1 MNNKYKLKIA
11 GLTVVI
17 CLSLLLI
24 AVTIGALIP
33 LIKADT
39 YRELK
44 YNPAMPITSRIMIN
58 GNELNKVNIF
68 FFIIL
73 EMEVFL
79 APIYAYKLTKDEIK
93 SSTLC
98 FSPVIMWGVMAF
110 YSYKLM
116 PVNTEIP
123 VFLLSAFIQSMVSV
137 FFYLRYLNR
146 HLWNVDD
153 DDEDYE
159 EWYFDC

>member
-1 MNNKYKLKIA
+1 MNKYKLKIA

-98 FSPVIMWGVMAF
+98 FSPVIMWGVMTF
-110 YSYKLM
+110 YSYRLM

>member
-44 YNPAMPITSRIMIN
+44 YNPAMPITSRIMIS
-58 GNELNKVNIF
+58 GNELNAENIF

-73 EMEVFL
+73 EMEVIL

-137 FFYLRYLNR
+137 FFYLRYLNK
-146 HLWNVDD
+146 HLWNADEDD
-153 DDEDYE
+153 DDYE
-159 EWYFDC
+159 EFDYD

>member
-1 MNNKYKLKIA
+1 
-11 GLTVVI
+11 
-17 CLSLLLI
+17 
-24 AVTIGALIP
+24 
-33 LIKADT
+33 
-39 YRELK
+39 
-44 YNPAMPITSRIMIN
+44 MPILSRIMIN
-58 GNELNKVNIF
+58 GNELNAENIF

-79 APIYAYKLTKDEIK
+79 APIFSYKLTKDEIK

-137 FFYLRYLNR
+137 LFYLRYLNR

-153 DDEDYE
+153 DDKDYE

>member
-44 YNPAMPITSRIMIN
+44 YNPEMPITSRIMIN
-58 GNELNKVNIF
+58 GNELNAENIF

-73 EMEVFL
+73 EIEVFL
-79 APIYAYKLTKDEIK
+79 APIFAYKLTKDEIK

-110 YSYKLM
+110 YSYKII

-123 VFLLSAFIQSMVSV
+123 AFLLSAFVQSMVSV
-137 FFYLRYLNR
+137 FFYLSYLNR
-146 HLWNVDD
+146 HLWNADEDD
-153 DDEDYE
+153 DDYE
-159 EWYFDC
+159 EFDYD